1 MAAPKH
7 TTVDPVARLR
17 AYESPNHVPDGWK
30 LGRPGEIR
38 GRQPTGERLGFQ
50 GPDQG
55 YALTLVQLV
64 RDDIR
69 VQHGEL
75 LENAIRGTVAI
86 ALRRASRYGRAPVM
100 HDLRFALALW
110 GWTLDAPPAELVV
123 RRRDAFS
130 GVGDV
135 LHGYREARELAD
147 MVPEST
153 LSMTPDQVASS
164 MPGSWRA
171 LTGA

>member
-7 TTVDPVARLR
+7 TPVDPIANPRT
-17 AYESPNHVPDGWK
+17 YGSPNHVPGRWVAA
-30 LGRPGEIR
+30 RPGEIR
-38 GRQPTGERLGFQ
+38 GRQPAGERLGFQ

-55 YALTLVQLV
+55 YALRLARLAQ
-64 RDDIR
+64 DQIR
-69 VQHGEL
+69 LQHGEL
-75 LENAIRGTVAI
+75 LEDAIRGTVAI
-86 ALRRASRYGRAPVM
+86 ALRRASRFGRAPVM
-100 HDLRFALALW
+100 HDIRFALGLW
-110 GWTLDAPPAELVV
+110 GWTLEQAPAELVV
-123 RRRDAFS
+123 RRREVF
-130 GVGDV
+130 VGCGSV

-153 LSMTPDQVASS
+153 LSMTPEQVASS